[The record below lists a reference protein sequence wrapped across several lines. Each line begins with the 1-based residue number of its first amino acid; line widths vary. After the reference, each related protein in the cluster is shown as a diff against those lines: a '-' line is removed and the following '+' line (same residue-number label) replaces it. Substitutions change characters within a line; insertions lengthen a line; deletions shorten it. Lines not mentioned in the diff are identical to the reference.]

1 MKARP
6 PWKIA
11 KNRISIM
18 GTRGKTSLA
27 LLIHNELV
35 NRNARSICK
44 VTGAAP
50 MICIGRERRV
60 LVRRRPVRL
69 YENLF
74 DVEAIEFC
82 VMENQGIS
90 PYTARTF
97 NEVFL
102 KPQIVAVTNVRL
114 DHVEEFG
121 RSRENIASS
130 FSYTFAKASLI
141 ISGESDEK
149 LNNLMKKRAR
159 KFISVSSPN
168 LDLPGSEIPIIGRE
182 VLRLYG
188 LDLNINKYLAMI
200 RRSLKWNSKSDIVFY
215 DASKV
220 NDPDSASLIMRWLG
234 DTPIIAIQLRRD
246 RPGRTWS
253 FLRMIKEK
261 WVDYKNVLVS
271 GPWSDMFS
279 KKVKGI
285 RLPDSCEG
293 ASKALNIARE
303 MGSPLFI
310 TGNRMGSFVEC
321 LLKKLGVR
329 GIPLIYGTSN
339 LENSF

>member
-11 KNRISIM
+11 RNRISIM

-35 NRNARSICK
+35 NSNARSICK

-50 MICIGRERRV
+50 MICIGRKRRI

-74 DVEAIEFC
+74 DVEATEFC

-97 NEVFL
+97 NEIFL

-121 RSRENIASS
+121 HSRRKIASS
-130 FSYTFAKASLI
+130 LSYTFAKADLV
-141 ISGESDEK
+141 ISGELDKK
-149 LNNLMKKRAR
+149 LNDLMGKHAR
-159 KFISVSSPN
+159 KVISVLPPDP
-168 LDLPGSEIPIIGRE
+168 DLPGSEIPVIGRE
-182 VLRLYG
+182 VLKLYG
-188 LDLNINKYLAMI
+188 LDLDVDKYLSMI
-200 RRSLKWNSKSDIVFY
+200 RESLKWNEKFDVVFY

-220 NDPDSASLIMRWLG
+220 NDPDSASLIMKWLG
-234 DTPIIAIQLRRD
+234 DKPIIAIQLRRD
-246 RPGRTWS
+246 RPGRTWA
-253 FLRMIKEK
+253 FLKMIKER
-261 WVDYKNVLVS
+261 WVDYRNVLVA

-293 ASKALNIARE
+293 ASKALDMARE

-321 LLKKLGVR
+321 LLEKLEVK
-329 GIPLIYGTSN
+329 GIPLIYGTSD